1 MGSRKLCT
9 SCKNVASPMYDTVK
23 EVIVGKYFTCRSCAE
38 ARKTEY
44 WDTPFFYPELM
55 EKNNL
60 VWLDQHPD
68 YPIAFLDTD
77 INRLTDN
84 LKAASAW
91 TPTDKKSLLL
101 HGTTGAGKTRT
112 AWIVFNRLWLA
123 DFPDRAVW
131 LSMRKL
137 EMAIEKGFEEH
148 KHGQALDF
156 LCTVPVLCFDDL
168 GKERFTQRMETDLFA
183 IIDERT
189 SNNRTTIITTNYNSK
204 TLYDRF
210 NNKETAEAF
219 IRRLRDYFTA
229 IHA

>member
-1 MGSRKLCT
+1 MASKMRCT
-9 SCKNVASPMYDTVK
+9 CCKGNISPMYDTVK
-23 EVIVGKYFTCRSCAE
+23 NVIVSKYHTCRTCAD

-44 WDTPFFYPELM
+44 WDMPFYYPEIM
-55 EKNNL
+55 ERNNL
-60 VWLDQHPD
+60 VWLDFHPD
-68 YPIAFLDTD
+68 YPIAFRDTD
-77 INRLTDN
+77 ITRLPATLQTACDWIP
-84 LKAASAW
+84 SE
-91 TPTDKKSLLL
+91 KKSLLL

-112 AWIVFNRLWLA
+112 AWVVFDRMWKDNFPNRSI
-123 DFPDRAVW
+123 W

-137 EMAIEKGFEEH
+137 EMAIERGFEDH
-148 KHGQALDF
+148 KHGQVLDF
-156 LCTVPVLCFDDL
+156 FCTVPVLCFDDF
-168 GKERFTQRMETDLFA
+168 GKERLTNRMETDMFA

-219 IRRLRDYFTA
+219 IRRLRDYFTT